1 MAHLDL
7 TLFGP
12 FQLTLD
18 HQVIER
24 FESNKV
30 RALLAFLAVEHRRPH
45 SREALAELLWPG
57 HTIEAARGNFRRALA
72 NLRAVLNDQTAQPPY
87 LHITRE
93 ALQFNLA
100 ADVTVDAVRFLALAQ
115 TPESQPGWAS
125 NLEQA
130 LALYRGPFLEGF
142 HADDCQEFEQ
152 WITAARSELEQLAAR
167 ALFRLAQHDH
177 VQGDLAQA
185 LPRYRRCLALNP
197 YDEAAQRGLML
208 ALVDSDQHGAAL
220 ARYAAY
226 RRELQ
231 QELGAEPEAQTA
243 ELAAAIQQGRLAA
256 AAKPVSAAGP
266 TIAAWSAR
274 GTQDAHPFV
283 GREQELAALHVG
295 ARQAALG
302 RGRVVLVMG
311 EAGSGKTYLLHE
323 MARQLGRTSPPWLVV
338 HGNCTALLGIGDLY
352 QPVVD
357 GLRLFAERETSIPN
371 AHPPLHNHSAKATP
385 AGVEVV
391 RLLREQAPD
400 WARLVLAGA
409 GANANAQQTD
419 RPALPPTSQA
429 ALFDQLVRFFEQVTR
444 LRPLLLALDNLH
456 WADAGTVALLFHLA
470 QALTHSRVLI
480 VGAYR
485 SGALALAHSE
495 RSHPLGTMIQ
505 PLRNQIGATTI
516 DLDQTD
522 GRGFVDALLDR
533 EPNRLQ
539 ASFRETLYRHTEGHA
554 LFTVELLHTLA
565 AAGWLSQDPEGR
577 WVDRSAL
584 NWDALPPRVEA
595 LIRERIDRVPP
606 ADRRLLNAAC
616 VQGDEFRSEIVA
628 ALVGESEQTVIARLS
643 GDLARAHRLVLP
655 GGVLPHAGTPGAV
668 YHFRHHLFQAYLYGA
683 LDEVQRGHLHRAI
696 GLELERL
703 FARHGAAAGVTLQAL
718 AWHCERGGERIKAL
732 NYLRTASEQALA
744 WHAYAEAVGY
754 LTQALALAPP
764 AQPALRF
771 ELLAAR
777 EQAHSQRRDPQ
788 AQAADV
794 GELERLAELTHDPRQ
809 RLVAAL
815 RRATLAEQTTHY

>member
-30 RALLAFLAVEHRRPH
+30 RALLAFLAVEHHRPH

-152 WITAARSELEQLAAR
+152 WITAGRSELEQLAAR
-167 ALFRLAQHDH
+167 ALFWLAQHDH

-283 GREQELAALHVG
+283 GREQELAA
-295 ARQAALG
+295 
-302 RGRVVLVMG
+302 
-311 EAGSGKTYLLHE
+311 
-323 MARQLGRTSPPWLVV
+323 
-338 HGNCTALLGIGDLY
+338 
-352 QPVVD
+352 
-357 GLRLFAERETSIPN
+357 
-371 AHPPLHNHSAKATP
+371 
-385 AGVEVV
+385 
-391 RLLREQAPD
+391 
-400 WARLVLAGA
+400 
-409 GANANAQQTD
+409 
-419 RPALPPTSQA
+419 
-429 ALFDQLVRFFEQVTR
+429 
-444 LRPLLLALDNLH
+444 
-456 WADAGTVALLFHLA
+456 
-470 QALTHSRVLI
+470 
-480 VGAYR
+480 
-485 SGALALAHSE
+485 
-495 RSHPLGTMIQ
+495 
-505 PLRNQIGATTI
+505 
-516 DLDQTD
+516 
-522 GRGFVDALLDR
+522 
-533 EPNRLQ
+533 
-539 ASFRETLYRHTEGHA
+539 
-554 LFTVELLHTLA
+554 
-565 AAGWLSQDPEGR
+565 
-577 WVDRSAL
+577 
-584 NWDALPPRVEA
+584 
-595 LIRERIDRVPP
+595 
-606 ADRRLLNAAC
+606 
-616 VQGDEFRSEIVA
+616 
-628 ALVGESEQTVIARLS
+628 
-643 GDLARAHRLVLP
+643 
-655 GGVLPHAGTPGAV
+655 
-668 YHFRHHLFQAYLYGA
+668 
-683 LDEVQRGHLHRAI
+683 
-696 GLELERL
+696 
-703 FARHGAAAGVTLQAL
+703 
-718 AWHCERGGERIKAL
+718 
-732 NYLRTASEQALA
+732 
-744 WHAYAEAVGY
+744 
-754 LTQALALAPP
+754 
-764 AQPALRF
+764 
-771 ELLAAR
+771 
-777 EQAHSQRRDPQ
+777 
-788 AQAADV
+788 
-794 GELERLAELTHDPRQ
+794 
-809 RLVAAL
+809 
-815 RRATLAEQTTHY
+815 